1 MPKTQTRIRR
11 SKNRSGVTPSGFTL
25 IELLV
30 AIGILVVLAGILV
43 PVVSTVRTRAREADT
58 LAFINQLDSAINRY
72 HTDFRAYP
80 GPFSDSQIANVT
92 PKSGGTTGFTGF
104 AAVAATGFANT
115 PFTTGNVANSVA
127 RVTGSENLV
136 LGLLGGLRPTGT
148 APNFALGYDPS
159 TVGQGPASLNPGR
172 LGRTAAYLDTVNLS
186 FSGPTTAQTGLF
198 SDDAGAAFD
207 TIIPE
212 FVDRFGDPMPILYL
226 RSRLGVSSNPSSPD
240 ALTNTV
246 VSASGLLGAGAYNMS
261 SFVGYTTSTI
271 GTNKSPQPGP
281 PNPAPGIP
289 TFDHG
294 LNVLIRPPSAFAPRL
309 GRDESYTGA
318 NATVIG
324 DVQNG
329 AYVYLRNPVT
339 NSARNKDRY
348 ILISPG
354 RDRVYGTGDD
364 ITNFGRF

>member
-11 SKNRSGVTPSGFTL
+11 SKNRSGFTSPGFTSPGFTL

-58 LAFINQLDSAINRY
+58 QAFINQLDSAINRY

-80 GPFSDSQIANVT
+80 GPFSDSQLVNVT
-92 PKSGGTTGFTGF
+92 PKNGPATGFTTF
-104 AAVAATGFANT
+104 SAVTATGFANT
-115 PFTTGNVANSVA
+115 PFTTGNSANSVN
-127 RVTGSENLV
+127 RITGSENLV
-136 LGLLGGLRPTGT
+136 LGLLGGLRPNAGT
-148 APNFALGYDPS
+148 LVYDPS

-172 LGRTAAYLDTVNLS
+172 LGRTTSYLDTANLS
-186 FSGPTTAQTGLF
+186 FNGPATAQTGLF
-198 SDDAGAAFD
+198 TDESGSAND

-226 RSRLGVSSNPSSPD
+226 RSRLGVQTNPSSPTD
-240 ALTNTV
+240 TSNTIVSNFESTSAYNLNTV
-246 VSASGLLGAGAYNMS
+246 VGYTAAAIGLNQSRPDNLVLPARHGLTSVNSGNA
-261 SFVGYTTSTI
+261 SFVGDNANQGY
-271 GTNKSPQPGP
+271 
-281 PNPAPGIP
+281 
-289 TFDHG
+289 
-294 LNVLIRPPSAFAPRL
+294 
-309 GRDESYTGA
+309 SYF
-318 NATVIG
+318 
-324 DVQNG
+324 
-329 AYVYLRNPVT
+329 RNPVT